1 MSTKYTTTKRCYL
14 IDHHSPQPPDVPLG
28 HLDINEYESFFDTA
42 NIDSLMVYCK
52 DHWGVT
58 YYPSNVPGARQ
69 HEGVKKD
76 WIGEISSLL
85 KKKDIEF
92 AAYYCIEYDE
102 GAARNFPEWRV
113 QRPDGSGLIREDEF
127 ARWSLCCCQ
136 TGYREYCLLQLEE
149 IVSRYAPDALFLDIL
164 GTSLCYCSACREK
177 FEAQYHYPLPESD
190 EEVLEHRTDIM
201 QFLNNNTKE
210 FLTELRQRV
219 KAIDPELAVTINFSC
234 HYPQEI
240 RDMLEYQFSE
250 PLLRDNWFSS
260 AYARD
265 TAIGQYPM
273 LAPGEASQ
281 VYNYNSVNE
290 YIYDLS
296 SIAAQG
302 CRAGMYSGS
311 QHIDGT
317 LDFEEARLI
326 GTAFAEIK
334 KMEPYL
340 TGRTPVKCVGI
351 LQSDLSMSINL
362 THLYPDA
369 ILRMKR
375 HNPHQNAVL
384 GAMQLCEHA
393 KLPFRILP
401 ERTVTEDL
409 VKQFQVILLPEV
421 FVIQEDVAD
430 ILRSYVQN
438 GGLIISSGQSG
449 LWNADSSRRPISS
462 VSDLL
467 GIGHARIH
475 TEHKANRW
483 SAYLKNVSRRDFS
496 GLLSCTTPPV
506 SEHFVETVPAD
517 SAQIL
522 LHLIL
527 PCVCCDETHWVN
539 WWSPPPG
546 TDSGYPALI
555 HNAVGA
561 GNVYYLAFDFFTMAS
576 AEGFRHPYSLFQ
588 DLICMEHVKPVLHN
602 RTETPDMIR
611 TAYFETEDSY
621 IIHQI
626 STLPKQFHGHLSPVN
641 GGSLEFQRKI
651 SQAEVVYP
659 EKKEL
664 EICADADGT
673 IVRLP
678 EFSLQQ
684 IIVCKK

>member
-69 HEGVKKD
+69 HEGIKKD
-76 WIGEISSLL
+76 WIGEVSSLL

-92 AAYYCIEYDE
+92 VAYYCIEYDE
-102 GAARNFPEWRV
+102 GAARSFPDWRV
-113 QRPDGSGLIREDEF
+113 RRPDGSGLIRDDEF
-127 ARWSLCCCQ
+127 AKWSLCCCQ
-136 TGYREYCLLQLEE
+136 SGYREYCLQQLEE
-149 IVSRYAPDALFLDIL
+149 IVSRYTPDALFLDIL
-164 GTSLCYCSACREK
+164 GSSLCYCSSCRRK
-177 FEAQYHYPLPESD
+177 FEEQYHYPLPESD
-190 EEVLEHRTDIM
+190 EAVLEHRTDIM
-201 QFLNNNTKE
+201 QFLNNNTME
-210 FLTELRQRV
+210 FLAELKQRV
-219 KAIDPELAVTINFSC
+219 KAIDPKLAVTINFSC

-250 PLLRDNWFSS
+250 PLLKDNWFSA

-265 TAIGQYPM
+265 TAVGQYPM

-281 VYNYNSVNE
+281 VYNYSSANE

-317 LDFEEARLI
+317 LDFQEARLI
-326 GTAFAEIK
+326 GTAFAEIR
-334 KMEPYL
+334 KMEPHL
-340 TGRTPVKCVGI
+340 TDRTPVKCVGI
-351 LQSDLSMSINL
+351 VQSDLSMSINL
-362 THLYPDA
+362 PFLHPDA

-393 KLPFRILP
+393 KLPFMILP
-401 ERTVTEDL
+401 ERTITDEL
-409 VKQFQVILLPEV
+409 LKQFQVLLLPEV
-421 FVIQEDVAD
+421 FVIQEDIAEMLRNYAD
-430 ILRSYVQN
+430 N

-449 LWNADSSRRPISS
+449 LWDADSSRRPASS
-462 VSDLL
+462 IADLL
-467 GIGHARIH
+467 GIGHTEIH
-475 TEHKANRW
+475 TEYKANRW
-483 SAYLKNVSRRDFS
+483 SAYLKNVSQRDFS

-506 SEHFVETVPAD
+506 SEHFMETEPAG
-517 SAQIL
+517 SAEVL

-527 PCVCCDETHWVN
+527 PCVSCDDRHWVN

-555 HNAVGA
+555 RNTVGS
-561 GNVYYLAFDFFTMAS
+561 GITFYLAFDFFTMAS
-576 AEGFRHPYSLFQ
+576 TEEFSDTGSLFE
-588 DLICMEHVKPVLHN
+588 DLLAMENIKPVLYN
-602 RTETPDMIR
+602 RTKTPDIIR
-611 TAYFETEDSY
+611 TAYFETKDSY

-626 STLPKQFHGHLSPVN
+626 STIPKHFHGQLSPVE
-641 GGSLEFQRKI
+641 GGTLELKCKI
-651 SQAEVVYP
+651 SGAEMVYP
-659 EKKEL
+659 KKKTL
-664 EICADADGT
+664 EICTDTDGT
-673 IVRLP
+673 VVMLP
-678 EFSLQQ
+678 ELSLQQ